1 MGTYF
6 ENAGQP
12 DIRAITEMQYRLN
25 GKITWI
31 WVGAYLLLTVYF
43 LRNFLLGYIGLLLP
57 VMCFGF
63 AVYFALMPYLQV
75 RKNRKRVLKF
85 YNGTLPVN
93 VIRFG
98 ENILI
103 ENADSSRT
111 WEYHH
116 LVKVHSFKYS
126 YCLRFADKTVLLL
139 DRSEF
144 TKGTFPEFKE
154 FLRTKRPDLKI
165 PE

>member
-1 MGTYF
+1 METYF

-12 DIRAITEMQYRLN
+12 DIRAITEMNYRLN
-25 GKITWI
+25 AKIMWI
-31 WVGAYLLLTVYF
+31 CASIYLLLTVYF
-43 LRNFLLGYIGLLLP
+43 LREFLLGYIGLLLP
-57 VMCFGF
+57 VICFCF
-63 AVYFALMPYLQV
+63 TVYFALVPYLQV
-75 RKNRKRVLKF
+75 RKNRRRKLKF
-85 YNGTLPVN
+85 YNGTIPVN
-93 VIRFG
+93 VVRFG

-103 ENADSSRT
+103 ENTDSSRT
-111 WEYHH
+111 WEYYH

-139 DRSEF
+139 GRNEF
-144 TKGTFPEFKE
+144 TKGTFEEFKQ